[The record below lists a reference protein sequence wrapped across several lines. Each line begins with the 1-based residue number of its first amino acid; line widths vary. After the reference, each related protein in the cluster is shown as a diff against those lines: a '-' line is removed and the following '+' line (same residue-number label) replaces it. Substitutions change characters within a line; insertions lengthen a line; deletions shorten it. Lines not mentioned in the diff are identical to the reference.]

1 MTRYLEGH
9 LPPVSGRTTQLD
21 GALHVGDG
29 LLDLEVDELVAGSGE
44 HDVVHAV
51 LALVGRQKDA
61 QVLVQVLRKE
71 GREGR
76 HRLGDG
82 QDDDEEGVEG
92 VEALLV
98 TVISLEGLEIESHA
112 VSISTRGLRREEE
125 QIVIVSEL
133 LRGLEPTV

>member
-1 MTRYLEGH
+1 
-9 LPPVSGRTTQLD
+9 
-21 GALHVGDG
+21 VGDG